1 MIAGSV
7 ENAVIEIERR
17 IRAAHPE
24 VVTLFVKPQTPFAFR
39 ETVRLRFG
47 EPETDILSAKALLI
61 NPVNAC
67 I

>member
-24 VVTLFVKPQTPFAFR
+24 VVTLFVKPQTPAAYR
-39 ETVRLRFG
+39 DTVRLRFG
-47 EPETDILSAKALLI
+47 EAETDVRSSAAPII
-61 NPVNAC
+61 NPVNAF